1 MPPQLQL
8 RDIRLTLGGAPLL
21 DGAELS
27 IAPGERIALVGRNGS
42 GKSTLLRIA
51 AGEATPDAG
60 TRFVQPNARLRYLPQ
75 EPDLSGH
82 ATTLDFVLSGLG
94 EADDSYRARAL
105 MDDLGVDPK
114 ADPAKLPAAKRGG
127 PRSFACSPPIRTSCC
142 STSRP
147 TISTSSRSNGWR
159 RRWPNRAPPSPS
171 SAMTAACSPT

>member
-51 AGEATPDAG
+51 AGETTADAG
-60 TRFVQPNARLRYLPQ
+60 ARFVQPNARLCYLPQ

-94 EADDSYRARAL
+94 ESDDAYRARAL
-105 MDDLGVDPK
+105 MDELGIDPK
-114 ADPAKLPAAKRGG
+114 ADPAKLSRARRRPRHHAARRADQ
-127 PRSFACSPPIRTSCC
+127 P
-142 STSRP
+142 SRP
-147 TISTSSRSNGWR
+147 DRDRVAGKDAWRITRRVR
-159 RRWPNRAPPSPS
+159 RRQP
-171 SAMTAACSPT
+171 